1 MIAFITGVLR
11 ARGTDWV
18 QVEVGGVGFHI
29 SVPAS
34 LALSVGEE
42 GQRVTLHTR
51 LMIRDDEPLLYGFP
65 SPAALKFFDML
76 IGVSGIGPRSA
87 LNLLSVRA
95 PDALAT
101 AIMAG
106 DLDAFTAAPGIG
118 KRIATRIVLELK
130 DRLEKEGLPLAD
142 TAVADDAD
150 AVAALT
156 ALGYT
161 AGEARQALR
170 SLGPDS
176 VSLELEERIRRA
188 LTRLAQG
195 G

>member
-11 ARGTDWV
+11 SRGPDWV
-18 QVEVGGVGFHI
+18 QLEVGGVGFHI

-42 GQRVTLHTR
+42 GDRVTLHTR
-51 LMIRDDEPLLYGFP
+51 LMIRDDEPQLYGFP
-65 SPAALKFFDML
+65 SPQALKFFQML
-76 IGVSGIGPRSA
+76 NGVSGIGPRTA
-87 LNLLSVRA
+87 LNLLSVR
-95 PDALAT
+95 PPEALAS

-118 KRIATRIVLELK
+118 KRTATRIVLELK

-142 TAVADDAD
+142 TVAADDAD
-150 AVAALT
+150 AVSALT

-176 VSLELEERIRRA
+176 ASLELEERIRRA
-188 LTRLAQG
+188 LTHLAQG

>member
-11 ARGTDWV
+11 TRGTDWV

-176 VSLELEERIRRA
+176 ASLELEERVRRA